1 MSVAIDKFIVST
13 PGTVGGRPRIA
24 GSRIAVQHIAVWWQM
39 GYNAEQ
45 IINRKYSHLTLAEVY
60 AALAYYHANKEEID
74 AAIIEEEALYERLAE
89 EARLANNELGTTV

>member
-1 MSVAIDKFIVST
+1 
-13 PGTVGGRPRIA
+13 
-24 GSRIAVQHIAVWWQM
+24 M